1 MGRIMRRSKQQ
12 IMHRFLPG
20 RTFDFER
27 VATIARV
34 QDIRGNARTDFN
46 LNIVLRKIEAYA
58 EAWESDYRPTL
69 RDDVLR
75 DAGNF
80 VLLDPIEV
88 RAELFPRVF
97 WCQNRSCG
105 RIIGYDSQDN
115 LSRRCRQCRTESLV
129 QLRFVK
135 VHQCGEIQPL
145 YPPQCNH
152 CNTSRYMALD
162 TRGSERIANFRWVC
176 RNRGCDTK
184 SQLFAGFCPSC
195 RWPGPD
201 NKLREMSI
209 EVHRAGRTYY
219 PHTTV
224 LLNIPNRD
232 LDAFLGVNGW
242 EFIAAAKLFGLDEVA
257 NRALT
262 DFRPTKLSGE
272 ASESTGGL
280 TGSEVDSLTQLL
292 SRGEITAEELA
303 QQIQTLHERRRGEQQ
318 STSSTGIAETLVQ
331 RTGVPR
337 RTWEQAGQEMLEAV
351 MPLETN
357 ISVNLYDEEDQAS
370 YQPAI
375 STARR
380 LGLSRVALLADFP
393 ILTATFGYSR
403 IDYVPNHCRLNP
415 FSPHSEHQGKYP
427 IFVDQVQA
435 DALWLSLDPS
445 RVCDWLDRNGYPP
458 TLPAGTEFEMAQRA
472 YFVQLLTDTPLYETL
487 QNDRPQARMVF
498 GLLHTLSHLWVRQA
512 GLLCGLDSTSLSEYL
527 LPRALTLAIY
537 SNHRSGATIGALT
550 ALFEQTLVECLNSV
564 RDTRRCV
571 YDPVCYDREGSCHA
585 CTHLAET
592 SCRFFNLNLSRAFL
606 FGGYDQHLGKIEVGY
621 FDASLS

>member
-20 RTFDFER
+20 KTFDFER

-34 QDIRGNARTDFN
+34 QGIRGNARTEFN
-46 LNIVLRKIEAYA
+46 LNVVLRKIETQAS
-58 EAWESDYRPTL
+58 AWEPDFRQTL

-75 DAGNF
+75 DPSSF
-80 VLLDPIEV
+80 ILLDPIEV

-105 RIIGYDSQDN
+105 RIVTLDSQDN
-115 LSRRCRQCRTESLV
+115 LTRRCRQCRTNSLV

-135 VHQCGEIQPL
+135 VHRCGEIQPL
-145 YPPQCNH
+145 VPPQCNR

-162 TRGSERIANFRWVC
+162 TRGSERITNFRWIC

-184 SQLFAGFCPSC
+184 LQLFSGYCPSC
-195 RWPGPD
+195 QWPGTD

-232 LDAFLGVNGW
+232 LDAFLGVTGW
-242 EFIAAAKLFGLDEVA
+242 QHIAAAKFLELPEVA
-257 NRALT
+257 DRPLAAFRPAVGDT
-262 DFRPTKLSGE
+262 DF
-272 ASESTGGL
+272 ESTGGI
-280 TGSEVDSLTQLL
+280 TGTEVDGLTELL
-292 SRGEITAEELA
+292 SRPGITPEQVIQEIQAIS
-303 QQIQTLHERRRGEQQ
+303 QNRRRQQQ
-318 STSSTGIAETLVQ
+318 STSAAGIAETVMQ
-331 RTGVPR
+331 RTGVSR
-337 RTWEQAGQEMLEAV
+337 GTWEQAGQELLEAV

-357 ISVNLYDEEDQAS
+357 TSVNLYDKEEDPRYQEAAQA
-370 YQPAI
+370 
-375 STARR
+375 ARR
-380 LGLSRVALLADFP
+380 LGLSRVTLLTDFP

-403 IDYVPNHCRLNP
+403 VDYTPNQCRLNP
-415 FSPHSEHQGKYP
+415 FPPQPEHQGKYP

-435 DALWLSLDPS
+435 DALWVSLNPQ
-445 RVCDWLDRNGYPP
+445 RLCTWLERNGFPP
-458 TLPAGTEFEMAQRA
+458 TLPSGDDLELSQRA
-472 YFVQLLTDTPLYETL
+472 YFVQLLANAQLFETVG
-487 QNDRPQARMVF
+487 NDRPQARMVF
-498 GLLHTLSHLWVRQA
+498 GLLHTLSHLCVRQA
-512 GLLCGLDSTSLSEYL
+512 VLLCGLDSTSLSEYL
-527 LPRALTLAIY
+527 LPGALSLAVY
-537 SNHRSGATIGALT
+537 ANHRSGATIGALT
-550 ALFEQTLVECLNSV
+550 ALFEQTLIEWLNSI

-571 YDPVCYDREGSCHA
+571 YDPVCYDHEGSCHA

-606 FGGYDQHLGKIEVGY
+606 FGGPDQQLGEIEVGY
-621 FDASLS
+621 FDPSLV